1 MAARAEKSREM
12 QETSCFS
19 PECGG
24 VPNALRDVH
33 LKYESAPL
41 RVAYSGNGG
50 HCEILLHRGKELSQ
64 GLYLSLSAYKYN
76 INHLSQ
82 TKVELL

>member
-1 MAARAEKSREM
+1 MAARAEKSREI

-24 VPNALRDVH
+24 VLIALRDVH
-33 LKYESAPL
+33 LKYESA
-41 RVAYSGNGG
+41 GNGG
-50 HCEILLHRGKELSQ
+50 HCEILLQRGKELSQ
-64 GLYLSLSAYKYN
+64 GLYLSLSAYKN
-76 INHLSQ
+76 KINHLSQ